1 MTATKR
7 RQGVVLFIV
16 LFFTLLLS
24 ASIATFVKRAT
35 VDAILSRN
43 RDAMAR
49 TEALARGGIELAKAV
64 LAQDRL
70 VDLSSET
77 GRLDSHLD
85 AWAQAVNIPIEIG
98 NGARLR
104 LRIEDSGSRFNLNS
118 LFNVTPEKA
127 GAFAGDQTE
136 LFLLEF
142 FEKVIDEM
150 PVDKKALYDAR
161 ALVENLIDYIDAD
174 DTRIG
179 GGFEDDYYQGQ
190 SPPYRAA
197 NRPLLSV
204 DEIGLVEGFDPALVA
219 VVRPYVTVY
228 PYVAGRGVN
237 PNTAPPHILSLIYY
251 NDGVDYRLAKEDD
264 VRRIIE
270 ARQDGQVFCEAEQQE
285 ECVAISDIFPNAPTI
300 YPPLGFFSDTFSVRS
315 EARFAN
321 VERTVEAVIDRSA
334 PSQPVLLSWKVR

>member
-1 MTATKR
+1 MTHTRR

-16 LFFTLLLS
+16 LFFTLLLT

-64 LAQDRL
+64 LIQDRL
-70 VDLSSET
+70 ADVANGTE
-77 GRLDSHLD
+77 RLDSHMD
-85 AWAQAVNIPIEIG
+85 SWARAANISIEVG

-104 LRIEDSGSRFNLNS
+104 LRIEDSGSRFNLNA
-118 LFNVTPEKA
+118 LFNLTPGKPGASA
-127 GAFAGDQTE
+127 GVQTE

-142 FEKVIDEM
+142 FEKVIDEL
-150 PVDKKALYDAR
+150 PVDKKGLYDAR
-161 ALVENLIDYIDAD
+161 ALVENLIDYVDHD

-179 GGFEDDYYQGQ
+179 GGFEDDYYQKQ

-204 DEIGLVEGFDPALVA
+204 DEIGLVEGFDPALVK
-219 VVRPYVTVY
+219 VLRPYVTVY
-228 PYVAGRGVN
+228 PYVNGRGVN

-251 NDGVDYRLAKEDD
+251 HDGVDFRLAKEDD
-264 VRRIIE
+264 VRRIL
-270 ARQDGQVFCEAEQQE
+270 AVRKDGKVFCQSAQPD
-285 ECVAISDIFPNAPTI
+285 ECVSISDILPNAQTI

-321 VERTVEAVIDRSA
+321 VERTVEAVIDRST
-334 PSQPVLLSWKVR
+334 PSEPVLLSWKVR

>member
-1 MTATKR
+1 MSQVRR

-16 LFFTLLLS
+16 LFFTLLLT
-24 ASIATFVKRAT
+24 ASIATFTKRAS

-64 LAQDRL
+64 LVQDRL
-70 VDLSSET
+70 ADLSSET

-85 AWAQAVNIPIEIG
+85 TWAQSANVPIDVG

-104 LRIEDSGSRFNLNS
+104 LRIEDAGSRFNLNA
-118 LFNVTPEKA
+118 LFSVAPEQPGAIA
-127 GAFAGDQTE
+127 GSQTE

-142 FEKVIDEM
+142 FEKVIDEL
-150 PVDKKALYDAR
+150 PVDEKGLYDAR
-161 ALVENLIDYIDAD
+161 DLVENLIDYIDHD

-179 GGFEDDYYQGQ
+179 GGFEDDYYQKQ

-204 DEIGLVEGFDPALVA
+204 DEIGLIEGFDSALVA
-219 VVRPYVTVY
+219 VVRPYITVY
-228 PYVAGRGVN
+228 PYVGGRGVN

-251 NDGVDYRLAKEDD
+251 NDGVDFRLIKEDD

-270 ARQDGQVFCEAEQQE
+270 ARQDGRVFCQTPNDEA
-285 ECVAISDIFPNAPTI
+285 CVAIAEILPNAAAI
-300 YPPLGFFSDTFSVRS
+300 YPPLSFFSDTFSVRS
-315 EARFAN
+315 EARYAN
-321 VERTVEAVIDRSA
+321 VQRTVEAVIDRST
-334 PSQPVLLSWKVR
+334 PSEPVLLSWKVR

>member
-1 MTATKR
+1 MTRTR
-7 RQGVVLFIV
+7 REQGVVLFIV
-16 LFFTLLLS
+16 LFFTLLLT

-70 VDLSSET
+70 ADVASGVERIDS
-77 GRLDSHLD
+77 RLDT
-85 AWAQAVNIPIEIG
+85 WAQAANIPIDIG
-98 NGARLR
+98 NGSRLR
-104 LRIEDSGSRFNLNS
+104 LRIEDSGARFNLNA
-118 LFNVTPEKA
+118 LFNVTPGTA
-127 GAFAGDQTE
+127 GATASNQTE

-142 FEKVIDEM
+142 FEKVIGEL
-150 PVDKKALYDAR
+150 PVDERGLYDAR
-161 ALVENLIDYIDAD
+161 TLVENLIDYIDYD

-179 GGFEDDYYQGQ
+179 GGFEDDYYQRQ

-204 DEIGLVEGFDPALVA
+204 EEIGLVEGFDPALVE

-228 PYVAGRGVN
+228 PYVLGRGVN

-251 NDGVDYRLAKEDD
+251 NDGVEYRLVKEDD
-264 VRRIIE
+264 VRRILE
-270 ARQDGQVFCEAEQQE
+270 VRDGGEIFCEGGQQE
-285 ECVAISDIFPNAPTI
+285 DCVAMSDILPNAATI
-300 YPPLGFFSDTFSVRS
+300 YPPLGFFSDTFTVRS
-315 EARFAN
+315 EARYAN
-321 VERTVEAVIDRSA
+321 VQRTVEAVIDRST
-334 PSQPVLLSWKVR
+334 PSEPVLLSWKVR

>member
-1 MTATKR
+1 MTANRR

-16 LFFTLLLS
+16 LFFTLLLT

-49 TEALARGGIELAKAV
+49 TEALARGGVELAKAV

-70 VDLSSET
+70 ADT
-77 GRLDSHLD
+77 AAGIGRIDSHLD
-85 AWAQAVNIPIEIG
+85 TWAQAAEFPIEIG

-104 LRIEDSGSRFNLNS
+104 LRIEDSGSRLNLTA
-118 LFNVTPEKA
+118 LFTISPGNPGTTA
-127 GAFAGDQTE
+127 NNQTE

-142 FEKVIDEM
+142 FEKVIDEL
-150 PVDKKALYDAR
+150 PVDEKGLYDAR
-161 ALVENLIDYIDAD
+161 ALVENLIDYIDHD

-179 GGFEDDYYQGQ
+179 GGFEDDYYQSQ

-204 DEIGLVEGFDPALVA
+204 EEIGLIEGFDPALVEA
-219 VVRPYVTVY
+219 VRPYITVY
-228 PYVAGRGVN
+228 PYTRGLGVN

-251 NDGVDYRLAKEDD
+251 NDGIEFRLIKEDD

-270 ARQDGQVFCEAEQQE
+270 ARQDGQFICVVPIEEDCAVISEILPNSTTVF
-285 ECVAISDIFPNAPTI
+285 
-300 YPPLGFFSDTFSVRS
+300 PPLSFYSDTFSVRS
-315 EARFAN
+315 EARYAN
-321 VERTVEAVIDRSA
+321 VERTVEAVIDRST
-334 PSQPVLLSWKVR
+334 PSEPVLLSWKVW

>member
-1 MTATKR
+1 MTSPR
-7 RQGVVLFIV
+7 HRQGVVLFIV

-49 TEALARGGIELAKAV
+49 TEALARGGVELAKAV

-70 VDLSSET
+70 ADVTS
-77 GRLDSHLD
+77 GRERIDSHLD
-85 AWAQAVNIPIEIG
+85 TWAQAANIPIEIG

-104 LRIEDSGSRFNLNS
+104 LRIADSGSRFNLNS
-118 LFNVTPEKA
+118 LLNVETEQA
-127 GAFAGDQTE
+127 GVSAGSQTE

-142 FEKVIDEM
+142 LEKVIDEL
-150 PVDKKALYDAR
+150 PVDEKGLYDAR
-161 ALVENLIDYIDAD
+161 ALVENLIDFIDTD

-190 SPPYRAA
+190 TPPYRAV

-204 DEIGLVEGFDPALVA
+204 DEIGLVEGFDRALVG
-219 VVRPYVTVY
+219 VIRPYITVF
-228 PYVAGRGVN
+228 PYMGGRGVN

-251 NDGVDYRLAKEDD
+251 NDGVEYRLAKEDD

-270 ARQDGQVFCEAEQQE
+270 VRGEGKIFCETAEAD
-285 ECVAISDIFPNAPTI
+285 ECVAMSDILPNAQAI
-300 YPPLGFFSDTFSVRS
+300 YPPLSYFSDTFTVQS

-321 VERTVEAVIDRSA
+321 VQRTVEAVIDRST
-334 PSQPVLLSWKVR
+334 PSDPVLLSWKVR

>member
-1 MTATKR
+1 MKEVRR

-16 LFFTLLLS
+16 LFFTLLLT
-24 ASIATFVKRAT
+24 ASIATFTKRAS

-49 TEALARGGIELAKAV
+49 TEALARGGVELAKAV

-70 VDLSSET
+70 ADVSSGTE
-77 GRLDSHLD
+77 RLDSHLD
-85 AWAQAVNIPIEIG
+85 SWAQAANVPIDVG

-104 LRIEDSGSRFNLNS
+104 LRIKDTGSRFNLNA
-118 LFNVTPEKA
+118 LFSVAPEQP
-127 GAFAGDQTE
+127 GANPGSQTE

-142 FEKVIDEM
+142 FEKVIDEL
-150 PVDKKALYDAR
+150 PVDEKGLYFAR
-161 ALVENLIDYIDAD
+161 DLVENLIDYIDHD

-179 GGFEDDYYQGQ
+179 GGFEDDYYQRQ

-204 DEIGLVEGFDPALVA
+204 DEIGLIEGFDSALVA
-219 VVRPYVTVY
+219 AVRPYITVY
-228 PYVAGRGVN
+228 PYVGGRGVN

-251 NDGVDYRLAKEDD
+251 NDGVDFRLIKEDD

-270 ARQDGQVFCEAEQQE
+270 ARQDSRVFCQTPNDEA
-285 ECVAISDIFPNAPTI
+285 CVAIAEILPNAATI
-300 YPPLGFFSDTFSVRS
+300 YPPLSFFSDTFRVRS
-315 EARFAN
+315 EARYAN
-321 VERTVEAVIDRSA
+321 VQRTVEAVIDRST
-334 PSQPVLLSWKVR
+334 PSEPVLLSWKVR